1 MSNCIYTI
9 NEKKY
14 SLPEFKAYLV
24 NGGLDALYPEGK
36 YPWAKGGINEKQE
49 NYGVSESE
57 NETTDSGWRNNAL
70 QRPQVISAKTSTV
83 KTGITKVDS
92 PQDALHVVSSFSDY
106 AQEQMVALVLGA
118 NNKILQ
124 IVRHTAGLNDQS
136 MVDPGVL
143 AGTIHG
149 IKGAKSVYFA
159 HNHPSGKGTQ
169 SVQDKI
175 ITKKLTDLMEGT
187 GIKVEGML
195 VTVTG
200 NEGTFYD
207 SNRSYLDDVNI
218 VETQADRV
226 KNVPVTERKLVSNGK
241 LAEQSITDSNVAIK
255 IANEI
260 ANHRTG
266 ILLLNTQY
274 QPVSFTEMNPDDMR
288 KLRTNKTGTGAS
300 LLLKEIH
307 ETNARAM
314 MMVIPEDKVELSM
327 SYYAKIAENINAFAE
342 ATSHTKM
349 LDGIIGQDS
358 LADKRIDFNRSSV
371 FFSKAVADRKFLD
384 HAQANAEIPELTEA
398 AKKFKAGEITRKEW
412 NEAVD
417 KYKPVSEYTEI
428 PEPASAERMDSALK
442 PKQKTLIN
450 WAKDNLKNGDW
461 VRSRLDIPAYL
472 REIEGYV
479 GGTWVVTL
487 HEDNSKQKPI
497 SYQSTA
503 IMNDVSFHI
512 TNENH
517 ALDIATYDK
526 HKFPLATIV
535 GKIENVSPE
544 EAKKQADAALN
555 NPSWVQVGMD
565 PRRHSYFYTRKNRT
579 PVVGGERAIQIGGLV
594 LVKNPVYGAQESF
607 LYSKQNQTK
616 NPHTKTSLSK
626 SITNTMDKMFGNGWA
641 QRLFATGKFKI
652 IDEIDALEI
661 IGYDA
666 LYHKAWHGTP
676 HKIDKFS
683 NKKIGTGEGAQA
695 FGYGLYFTDKKEI
708 AQWYQDKLSNDM
720 GVSAKIGL
728 FGSKKA
734 INYFSFNS
742 NQVAQLFHENKDI
755 DFLLSKAKEGLSY
768 YETELKAD
776 IKYREENNY
785 PKRAFTNPAERI
797 IASFKKDVELLEKV
811 KSAGGFN
818 IKGSV
823 YEVELAPTQ
832 DEYLDWDKPL
842 NEQSDLVK
850 KAIKSLFPSTF
861 FGKETENSIGR
872 DLYRWVGERKAA
884 DEFGKG
890 DKGASGLLHS
900 VGVRGVRYKAEGGKS
915 EANNYVIFD
924 ENDINIEA
932 KYSKDGDII
941 AFYNPADDT
950 TYFVHD
956 NISKDKPDSFLA
968 GLMLHEIGVH
978 ALQLGK
984 SNKEFKALLD
994 RFEKLKD
1001 TNPKFKEAFARVPE
1015 GTNPDHVTEEA
1026 LAYFLENNPSSTF
1039 AQKIIELFRQIVRK
1053 LTSNNAWANKLTE
1066 QELLNM
1072 ATNAL
1077 RSAPDSLIFY
1087 NAARKSENIKYEQLQ
1102 ERFYS
1107 ALRKGFRD
1115 APNKIFGNAQQIKLW
1130 LAGNSA
1136 KIDVKK
1142 DEIYW
1147 SGINDWLDM
1156 QTGKISKEDVLNY
1169 LDDYGVHVE
1178 DVMLGGIDQDS
1189 EKIQEWIKTND
1200 ALVHYDPADDM
1211 YYITINDQ
1219 HTGDEYHTKADAERM
1234 LWQEAGEDI
1243 SQYEEPV
1250 KHNTDQLTLP
1260 NGKDY
1265 QELVV
1270 TIPTTE
1276 QFNELDVVHFGDTG
1290 EGRQIAWLRMNTR
1303 QDNKGGNTLFLE
1315 ELQSQRSQ
1323 IGRDKGFFKPLSK
1336 LEKIKAQEKLDE
1348 LKEKNKELHAKLK
1361 DLAKNEN
1368 DAEFESVTK
1377 ERESILSEMDV
1388 LNTAIYGPYE
1398 DKAPAAPFI
1407 TDSNNKATNAYIS
1420 LLLKK
1425 AISHAIDNNQNSVS
1439 WTTGEQ
1445 QSDRYDL
1452 SNYVDHIVY
1461 NKHHNGD
1468 WNVFTGESNKLI
1480 DQVGGKPLNES
1491 EIESY
1496 LGKDIARKIIAGE
1509 GTTTEIN
1516 SSYGKENWTKISNVE
1531 LKVGGEWTKAMY
1543 GDKNGLN
1550 AQGKP
1555 SLIMQ
1560 AAMDIAQKMGGEI
1573 GTLSLDIGKQPAL
1586 IITPA
1591 MKDKILAEGMPLFN
1605 KTPRTKKP
1613 KPEGANAVT
1622 GDLNRVNKDV
1632 QDAVEEF
1639 ISNRTKPEQ
1648 ERIRANLEKHKGTAW
1663 AAAAV
1668 KGMAYREMLYR
1679 AMEGRDIT
1687 NLETNAIWGISGQKI
1702 NKKGEKGLGR
1712 TKIVKAFKAYPKYG
1726 DAVIHSLIGSYD
1738 FVGGNRKA
1746 ENDISTSFA
1755 NCDPSVECAKH
1766 CYAAGSNARPD
1777 EIAKSEF
1784 TEFVLSKYP
1793 KETAKRMSALYNA
1806 TDASR
1811 AGLSLRLN
1819 DKGDLSKAQVELVK
1833 NLNKIGIS
1841 LQIFS
1846 KRPELL
1852 REISGQ
1858 NLKMLSVDSSNM
1870 GVAEANPDLRLAVVI
1885 TDDMTEDML
1894 IPVHDRVSVY
1904 LPVNLKGRLITTQE
1918 LKERFPRLYSSM
1930 RRETLCPVDG
1940 GSYSTKP
1947 DTSFVHITSGI
1958 NKNAE
1963 EKVWTCTACDF
1974 YGAAGCFKGD
1984 RQTTQR
1990 NAVIQEQRIYATD
2003 IQKEW
2008 AIKKARIEL
2017 QKQLDL
2023 LKELGDIDGEL
2034 HEGIGKI
2041 LTEGQSDLRI
2051 NVNAETETGISESE
2065 NETLG
2070 GNKKSGG
2077 RVKQDDRGIK
2087 FNRQSFIRSD
2097 LTNTPAFKNWFGN
2110 SKVVDAEGNPL
2121 VVYHGTK
2128 ADFNTFDLNKTGLN
2142 GLAIGHGF
2150 YFADSKLVASGY
2162 GDKSLAVYLKADNPT
2177 LSVTK
2182 RTITKAQVS
2191 NIIEDM
2197 EKEDEYFL
2205 SNYGDIDYEGRHAVL
2220 NAALEDI
2227 YTHSKNDAEIIGAII
2242 NVGGVGRDSV
2252 MRSVIAR
2259 TKKDGFIV
2267 DASIASHAANEG
2279 DKVYV
2284 VLTPTQIKSAT
2295 NNTGAFNKEN
2305 KDIRFSR
2312 QSPTQSAPQYN
2323 DWRDVAIDKADNY
2336 LKTNKVF
2343 NRLHLSV
2350 GTQQHKALK
2359 DKDFGR
2365 VFDASVAFE
2374 NDTARFA
2381 NESADY
2387 ARSLLPETESLQ
2399 DVLKE
2404 VAGQGF
2410 QRNKDAV
2417 KIADAIFQTTIDDK
2431 LMTENDL
2438 KTAGYTPEQRVMYK
2452 EFFDAVNHSLDE
2464 LGKSEMTRVARS
2476 LKMTDAPLDM
2486 SIKNTANFY
2495 ANQADD
2501 PNIGKVFIDKAD
2513 KITELKN
2520 QGYAPLSRFGRYT
2533 VDIVNNT
2540 TGKREYFGMF
2550 ESESDANE
2558 MAKAFKEEYPDST
2571 ISQGIL
2577 SQKNWEMFK
2586 GVTPETME
2594 AFARIMDVEQDKAF
2608 QLYLAQAINNRSAM
2622 KRLIHRKKI
2631 PGFAKDPQR
2640 ILASFIT
2647 SNAKTT
2653 SKNYN
2658 LGGLVKAIS
2667 DIPKSKG
2674 DVIDEAVDLYSYVQN
2689 PSEAG
2694 SRVRG
2699 MLFAWYLG
2707 GSVAS
2712 AFVNTTQTL
2721 TTTLPYLHQ
2730 FGSTEKVAAELIKA
2744 MKLATKNASTISGDL
2759 GKALHLAE
2767 EEGITAPHE
2776 LHMLYGESQ
2785 RMSIA
2790 KHPMLRPLQKAW
2802 GSFFSLAEGYN
2813 RRVAFIAAY
2822 NLAKSNNETNPFKF
2836 ASDAVN
2842 QTQFIYSKSSR
2853 PNWAR
2858 GTIGSMVFTFKTFTI
2873 NYIEFLSR
2881 LPAQERA
2888 IALGVLIL
2896 MSGLSG
2902 LPGSDDADDILDTIG
2917 QYLGYNTNTK
2927 EWKEKIVRDMVG
2939 KDATNFAL
2947 HGISSV
2953 LPFDIGSRL
2962 SVGNVIPGTAILKK
2976 SETDKTR
2983 DVMEFAG
2990 PAGGVLQKLV
3000 QAFEASQ
3007 TRNTLLGKAQAVAH
3021 EAMPKAFSD
3030 AYQAMDM
3037 MQTGYYRDYKGKN
3050 VRKTDSIDAT
3060 FKLLGFQPTSISE
3073 PRSHE
3078 RMLQQDIALVKSIE
3092 SDIAD
3097 LWANGVYEKDQSKV
3111 KEAKESLENWNKKNP
3126 ETPIK
3131 IKMNQ
3136 ILKRVKAMK
3145 QTSADRML
3153 KTTPKELR
3161 NMAKEALSE

>member
-1 MSNCIYTI
+1 MACKYTI
-9 NEKKY
+9 NGKEY
-14 SLPEFKAYLV
+14 SLAEFKAYLV
-24 NGGLDALYPEGK
+24 DGGLDSLYPDNK
-36 YPWAKGGINEKQE
+36 YPWEKGGINEKQE

-159 HNHPSGKGTQ
+159 HNHPSGKSTQ
-169 SVQDKI
+169 SSQDKI
-175 ITKKLTDLMEGT
+175 ITKKLADLMEGT

-195 VTVTG
+195 VTVDG

-207 SNRSYLDDVNI
+207 SNQPNLGDVSI

-226 KNVPVTERKLVSNGK
+226 KNVPVTERKLVSNGN
-241 LAEQSITDSNVAIK
+241 LAEQSITDANVAIK
-255 IANEI
+255 IANQI

-274 QPVSFTEMNPDDMR
+274 QPVSFIEMNPNDMR

-327 SYYAKIAENINAFAE
+327 SYYAKVAENINAFAE

-358 LADKRIDFNRSSV
+358 LADKRIDFNKSSV

-398 AKKFKAGEITRKEW
+398 ARKFKAGEITRKEW

-428 PEPASAERMDSALK
+428 PEPASTERMDSALK

-555 NPSWVQVGMD
+555 DPSWVQVGMD
-565 PRRHSYFYTRKNRT
+565 PRRHSYFYTRKNRA

-626 SITNTMDKMFGNGWA
+626 SITNTMDKMFGNGWTN
-641 QRLFATGKFKI
+641 RLFATGKFKI

-666 LYHKAWHGTP
+666 LYHKAWHGT
-676 HKIDKFS
+676 
-683 NKKIGTGEGAQA
+683 
-695 FGYGLYFTDKKEI
+695 
-708 AQWYQDKLSNDM
+708 
-720 GVSAKIGL
+720 
-728 FGSKKA
+728 
-734 INYFSFNS
+734 
-742 NQVAQLFHENKDI
+742 
-755 DFLLSKAKEGLSY
+755 
-768 YETELKAD
+768 
-776 IKYREENNY
+776 
-785 PKRAFTNPAERI
+785 
-797 IASFKKDVELLEKV
+797 
-811 KSAGGFN
+811 
-818 IKGSV
+818 
-823 YEVELAPTQ
+823 
-832 DEYLDWDKPL
+832 
-842 NEQSDLVK
+842 
-850 KAIKSLFPSTF
+850 
-861 FGKETENSIGR
+861 
-872 DLYRWVGERKAA
+872 
-884 DEFGKG
+884 
-890 DKGASGLLHS
+890 
-900 VGVRGVRYKAEGGKS
+900 
-915 EANNYVIFD
+915 D

-941 AFYNPADDT
+941 AFYNPTDDT

-968 GLMLHEIGVH
+968 GLMLHEISIH

-1053 LTSNNAWANKLTE
+1053 LTSNNAWANELTE

-1156 QTGKISKEDVLNY
+1156 QTDKISKEDVLNY

-1178 DVMLGGIDQDS
+1178 DVMLGFTDQYS

-1234 LWQEAGEDI
+1234 LWQEASEDI

-1265 QELVV
+1265 RELVV

-1276 QFNELDVVHFGDTG
+1276 KFNESDVIHFGDTG

-1315 ELQSQRSQ
+1315 EVQSQRSQ

-1348 LKEKNKELHAKLK
+1348 LKEKNKELHARLK

-1368 DAEFESVTK
+1368 DAEFEAVTK
-1377 ERESILSEMDV
+1377 ERRSILSEMDV
-1388 LNTAIYGPYE
+1388 LDTDLYGPYE
-1398 DKAPAAPFI
+1398 DKAPAAPFV

-1425 AISHAIDNNQNSVS
+1425 AISHAIDNNQNSIS

-1468 WNVFTGESNKLI
+1468 WNVFTGENNKLI
-1480 DQVGGKPLNES
+1480 DRVGGKPLNES

-1516 SSYGKENWTKISNVE
+1516 SAHGKENWTKISNLE
-1531 LKVGGEWTKAMY
+1531 LKVGGEWAKTMY

-1560 AAMDIAQKMGGEI
+1560 AAMEIARKMSGEI

-1605 KTPRTKKP
+1605 KAPRTKKP

-1622 GDLNRVNKDV
+1622 GDLSRVNKDV

-1687 NLETNAIWGISGQKI
+1687 NLETNEIWGISGQKI

-1712 TKIVKAFKAYPKYG
+1712 TNIVKAFKAYPKYG
-1726 DAVIHSLIGSYD
+1726 DAVIHKLIGSYD

-1766 CYAAGSNARPD
+1766 CYAAGSNARPS

-1793 KETAKRMSALYNA
+1793 KETAKRMSDLYSA
-1806 TDASR
+1806 TEASK

-1833 NLNKIGIS
+1833 NLNKIGIF

-1852 REISGQ
+1852 REISDQ

-1870 GVAEANPDLRLAVVI
+1870 DVAEANPDLRLAVVI

-1904 LPVNLKGRLITTQE
+1904 LPVNLKGRIITTQE

-1940 GSYSTKP
+1940 GYYSTKP

-2065 NETLG
+2065 SETFG
-2070 GNKKSGG
+2070 GNKESGG
-2077 RVKQDDRGIK
+2077 RTKQNDRGIK
-2087 FNRQSFIRSD
+2087 
-2097 LTNTPAFKNWFGN
+2097 
-2110 SKVVDAEGNPL
+2110 
-2121 VVYHGTK
+2121 
-2128 ADFNTFDLNKTGLN
+2128 
-2142 GLAIGHGF
+2142 
-2150 YFADSKLVASGY
+2150 
-2162 GDKSLAVYLKADNPT
+2162 
-2177 LSVTK
+2177 
-2182 RTITKAQVS
+2182 
-2191 NIIEDM
+2191 
-2197 EKEDEYFL
+2197 
-2205 SNYGDIDYEGRHAVL
+2205 
-2220 NAALEDI
+2220 
-2227 YTHSKNDAEIIGAII
+2227 
-2242 NVGGVGRDSV
+2242 
-2252 MRSVIAR
+2252 
-2259 TKKDGFIV
+2259 
-2267 DASIASHAANEG
+2267 
-2279 DKVYV
+2279 
-2284 VLTPTQIKSAT
+2284 
-2295 NNTGAFNKEN
+2295 
-2305 KDIRFSR
+2305 FSR

-2343 NRLHLSV
+2343 NRLHLSI

-2431 LMTENDL
+2431 LMTENEL

-2533 VDIVNNT
+2533 VDIVNNAN
-2540 TGKREYFGMF
+2540 GKREYFGMF

-2674 DVIDEAVDLYSYVQN
+2674 DVIDEAVDLYNYVQN

-2730 FGSTEKVAAELIKA
+2730 FGSTEKVASELINA
-2744 MKLATKNASTISGDL
+2744 MKLATKNASTIGGDL

-2785 RMSIA
+2785 RMSIT

-2858 GTIGSMVFTFKTFTI
+2858 GTVGSMVFTFKTFTI

-2881 LPAQERA
+2881 LPTKERA

-2917 QYLGYNTNTK
+2917 QYFGYNTNTK
-2927 EWKEKIVRDMVG
+2927 EWKEKVVRDMVG

-2976 SETDKTR
+2976 SETDKAK

-2990 PAGGVLQKLV
+2990 PAGSVLQKLV

-3007 TRNTLLGKAQAVAH
+3007 TRNTLLGKAHAIAH

-3050 VRKTDSIDAT
+3050 VHKTDSIDAT
-3060 FKLLGFQPTSISE
+3060 FKLLGFQPTSVSE

-3078 RMLQQDIALVKSIE
+3078 RMLQQDIALTKSIE
-3092 SDIAD
+3092 SDIAE

-3111 KEAKESLENWNKKNP
+3111 KEAKESLEDWNKKNP

-3145 QTSADRML
+3145 QTSAERML

-3161 NMAKEALSE
+3161 GMAKEALSE

>member
-92 PQDALHVVSSFSDY
+92 PQDALHVVSSFSNY

-241 LAEQSITDSNVAIK
+241 LAEQSITGSDVAIK

-274 QPVSFTEMNPDDMR
+274 QPVSFIEMNPDDMR

-358 LADKRIDFNRSSV
+358 LSEKRIDFNRSSV
-371 FFSKAVADRKFLD
+371 FFSKAVAD
-384 HAQANAEIPELTEA
+384 
-398 AKKFKAGEITRKEW
+398 
-412 NEAVD
+412 
-417 KYKPVSEYTEI
+417 
-428 PEPASAERMDSALK
+428 
-442 PKQKTLIN
+442 
-450 WAKDNLKNGDW
+450 
-461 VRSRLDIPAYL
+461 
-472 REIEGYV
+472 
-479 GGTWVVTL
+479 
-487 HEDNSKQKPI
+487 
-497 SYQSTA
+497 
-503 IMNDVSFHI
+503 
-512 TNENH
+512 
-517 ALDIATYDK
+517 
-526 HKFPLATIV
+526 
-535 GKIENVSPE
+535 
-544 EAKKQADAALN
+544 
-555 NPSWVQVGMD
+555 
-565 PRRHSYFYTRKNRT
+565 
-579 PVVGGERAIQIGGLV
+579 
-594 LVKNPVYGAQESF
+594 GAQESF

-626 SITNTMDKMFGNGWA
+626 SIANTMDKMFGNGWT

-676 HKIDKFS
+676 HNVDKFAS
-683 NKKIGTGEGAQA
+683 SKIGTGEGAQA

-708 AQWYQDKLSNDM
+708 AQWYRDKLSNDM

-742 NQVAQLFHENKDI
+742 NQIAQLFHENKDI

-768 YETELKAD
+768 YEAELKAD
-776 IKYREENNY
+776 NKYREENNY

-818 IKGSV
+818 IKGSL

-842 NEQSDLVK
+842 DEQSDLVK

-861 FGKETENSIGR
+861 FGEETEHAIGR
-872 DLYRWVGERKAA
+872 DLYRWVGERQAA
-884 DEFGKG
+884 DKFGED
-890 DKGASGLLHS
+890 DKGTSGLLHS
-900 VGVRGVRYKAEGGKS
+900 VGVRGIRYKAEGGKS
-915 EANNYVIFD
+915 DANNYVIFD

-1053 LTSNNAWANKLTE
+1053 LTSNNAWANELTE

-1265 QELVV
+1265 RELVV

-1276 QFNELDVVHFGDTG
+1276 KFNELDVVHFGDTG

-1323 IGRDKGFFKPLSK
+1323 IGRNKGFFKPLSK

-1368 DAEFESVTK
+1368 DAEFEAVTK

-1398 DKAPAAPFI
+1398 DKAPAAPFV

-1468 WNVFTGESNKLI
+1468 WNIFTGENNKLI

-1516 SSYGKENWTKISNVE
+1516 SSYGKENWTKIPNVE

-1560 AAMDIAQKMGGEI
+1560 AAMDIARKMGGEI
-1573 GTLSLDIGKQPAL
+1573 GALSLDIGKQPAL

-1687 NLETNAIWGISGQKI
+1687 NLETNAIWGIIGQKI
-1702 NKKGEKGLGR
+1702 NKQGEKGLGR

-1726 DAVIHSLIGSYD
+1726 DAVIHSLIGSYN

-1793 KETAKRMSALYNA
+1793 KETAKRMSALYNT

-1852 REISGQ
+1852 REISDQ

-1870 GVAEANPDLRLAVVI
+1870 DVAEANPDLRLAVVI

-1904 LPVNLKGRLITTQE
+1904 LPVNLKGRLITMQE
-1918 LKERFPRLYSSM
+1918 LKERFPSLYSSM

-1958 NKNAE
+1958 NEKAE

-2041 LTEGQSDLRI
+2041 LTEGHSDFRLD
-2051 NVNAETETGISESE
+2051 VNPETETGISVSE
-2065 NETLG
+2065 NETFG
-2070 GNKKSGG
+2070 G
-2077 RVKQDDRGIK
+2077 
-2087 FNRQSFIRSD
+2087 
-2097 LTNTPAFKNWFGN
+2097 
-2110 SKVVDAEGNPL
+2110 
-2121 VVYHGTK
+2121 
-2128 ADFNTFDLNKTGLN
+2128 
-2142 GLAIGHGF
+2142 
-2150 YFADSKLVASGY
+2150 
-2162 GDKSLAVYLKADNPT
+2162 
-2177 LSVTK
+2177 
-2182 RTITKAQVS
+2182 
-2191 NIIEDM
+2191 
-2197 EKEDEYFL
+2197 
-2205 SNYGDIDYEGRHAVL
+2205 
-2220 NAALEDI
+2220 
-2227 YTHSKNDAEIIGAII
+2227 
-2242 NVGGVGRDSV
+2242 
-2252 MRSVIAR
+2252 
-2259 TKKDGFIV
+2259 
-2267 DASIASHAANEG
+2267 
-2279 DKVYV
+2279 
-2284 VLTPTQIKSAT
+2284 
-2295 NNTGAFNKEN
+2295 
-2305 KDIRFSR
+2305 
-2312 QSPTQSAPQYN
+2312 
-2323 DWRDVAIDKADNY
+2323 
-2336 LKTNKVF
+2336 
-2343 NRLHLSV
+2343 
-2350 GTQQHKALK
+2350 
-2359 DKDFGR
+2359 
-2365 VFDASVAFE
+2365 
-2374 NDTARFA
+2374 
-2381 NESADY
+2381 
-2387 ARSLLPETESLQ
+2387 
-2399 DVLKE
+2399 
-2404 VAGQGF
+2404 
-2410 QRNKDAV
+2410 
-2417 KIADAIFQTTIDDK
+2417 KI
-2431 LMTENDL
+2431 
-2438 KTAGYTPEQRVMYK
+2438 
-2452 EFFDAVNHSLDE
+2452 
-2464 LGKSEMTRVARS
+2464 
-2476 LKMTDAPLDM
+2476 
-2486 SIKNTANFY
+2486 
-2495 ANQADD
+2495 
-2501 PNIGKVFIDKAD
+2501 
-2513 KITELKN
+2513 
-2520 QGYAPLSRFGRYT
+2520 
-2533 VDIVNNT
+2533 
-2540 TGKREYFGMF
+2540 
-2550 ESESDANE
+2550 
-2558 MAKAFKEEYPDST
+2558 
-2571 ISQGIL
+2571 
-2577 SQKNWEMFK
+2577 
-2586 GVTPETME
+2586 
-2594 AFARIMDVEQDKAF
+2594 
-2608 QLYLAQAINNRSAM
+2608 
-2622 KRLIHRKKI
+2622 
-2631 PGFAKDPQR
+2631 
-2640 ILASFIT
+2640 
-2647 SNAKTT
+2647 
-2653 SKNYN
+2653 
-2658 LGGLVKAIS
+2658 
-2667 DIPKSKG
+2667 
-2674 DVIDEAVDLYSYVQN
+2674 
-2689 PSEAG
+2689 
-2694 SRVRG
+2694 
-2699 MLFAWYLG
+2699 
-2707 GSVAS
+2707 
-2712 AFVNTTQTL
+2712 
-2721 TTTLPYLHQ
+2721 
-2730 FGSTEKVAAELIKA
+2730 
-2744 MKLATKNASTISGDL
+2744 
-2759 GKALHLAE
+2759 
-2767 EEGITAPHE
+2767 
-2776 LHMLYGESQ
+2776 
-2785 RMSIA
+2785 
-2790 KHPMLRPLQKAW
+2790 
-2802 GSFFSLAEGYN
+2802 
-2813 RRVAFIAAY
+2813 
-2822 NLAKSNNETNPFKF
+2822 
-2836 ASDAVN
+2836 
-2842 QTQFIYSKSSR
+2842 
-2853 PNWAR
+2853 
-2858 GTIGSMVFTFKTFTI
+2858 
-2873 NYIEFLSR
+2873 
-2881 LPAQERA
+2881 
-2888 IALGVLIL
+2888 
-2896 MSGLSG
+2896 
-2902 LPGSDDADDILDTIG
+2902 
-2917 QYLGYNTNTK
+2917 
-2927 EWKEKIVRDMVG
+2927 
-2939 KDATNFAL
+2939 
-2947 HGISSV
+2947 
-2953 LPFDIGSRL
+2953 
-2962 SVGNVIPGTAILKK
+2962 
-2976 SETDKTR
+2976 
-2983 DVMEFAG
+2983 
-2990 PAGGVLQKLV
+2990 
-3000 QAFEASQ
+3000 
-3007 TRNTLLGKAQAVAH
+3007 
-3021 EAMPKAFSD
+3021 
-3030 AYQAMDM
+3030 
-3037 MQTGYYRDYKGKN
+3037 
-3050 VRKTDSIDAT
+3050 
-3060 FKLLGFQPTSISE
+3060 
-3073 PRSHE
+3073 
-3078 RMLQQDIALVKSIE
+3078 
-3092 SDIAD
+3092 
-3097 LWANGVYEKDQSKV
+3097 
-3111 KEAKESLENWNKKNP
+3111 
-3126 ETPIK
+3126 
-3131 IKMNQ
+3131 
-3136 ILKRVKAMK
+3136 
-3145 QTSADRML
+3145 
-3153 KTTPKELR
+3153 
-3161 NMAKEALSE
+3161 